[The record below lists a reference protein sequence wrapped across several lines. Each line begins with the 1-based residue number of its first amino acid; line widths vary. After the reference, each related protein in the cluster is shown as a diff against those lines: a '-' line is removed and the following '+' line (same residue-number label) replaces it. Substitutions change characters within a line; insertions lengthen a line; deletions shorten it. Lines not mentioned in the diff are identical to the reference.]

1 MLLYQ
6 NGGSFYSDDCKTSL
20 FNTEIAI
27 KTMDKWAEFY
37 SGHGMPVSYN
47 FANRFASGEMP
58 LAVADYVSAFNTL
71 VAFAPQIEGLWGIT
85 MVPGTVDEEQ
95 NINHS
100 SPITVTAGIILN
112 SSNKKECAIQFLDW
126 WSSDQTQINFGSFL
140 ESLLGAAGR
149 YAIAN
154 VEGLA
159 KLSWT
164 KLQSQ
169 NIRLQLENTVGIPE
183 VPGGYYTWRNLDN
196 AFRSIIDDGIDVRE
210 AMYDCNKLLSE
221 EMEYQREALGVE

>member
-1 MLLYQ
+1 MIY
-6 NGGSFYSDDCKTSL
+6 
-20 FNTEIAI
+20 
-27 KTMDKWAEFY
+27 
-37 SGHGMPVSYN
+37 
-47 FANRFASGEMP
+47 
-58 LAVADYVSAFNTL
+58 
-71 VAFAPQIEGLWGIT
+71 
-85 MVPGTVDEEQ
+85 
-95 NINHS
+95 
-100 SPITVTAGIILN
+100 IL
-112 SSNKKECAIQFLDW
+112 FLDW